1 MSLHY
6 VIDGYN
12 LLRHNLYRPG
22 CKISDERLGLL
33 DFIRKEKLCG
43 SLKNKVTVVFDGFP
57 GNLNIR
63 GGDIEVIFSQEESA
77 DDKIKKIIHKRCDVK
92 SIVVVSDDRE
102 VKDFVKLQGVKAS
115 GIEEFI
121 QPKRKHRS
129 CREIESLKPEL
140 TYSLMHKI
148 NQELRQLWLK

>member
-12 LLRHNLYRPG
+12 LLRHNSFRPPR
-22 CKISDERLGLL
+22 KNADEKLSLL
-33 DFIRKEKLCG
+33 DFIRKERPCG
-43 SLKNKVTVVFDGFP
+43 SLKNKITVVFDGHP
-57 GNLNIR
+57 GSSIIR
-63 GGDIEVIFSQEESA
+63 DADIEIVFSREQTA
-77 DDKIKKIIHKRCDVK
+77 DDKIKKIIHKRADVK
-92 SIVVVSDDRE
+92 NIVVVSDDRE
-102 VKDFVKLQGVKAS
+102 VKDFVKLEGAKAS

-121 QPKRKHRS
+121 QPKKKYRS
-129 CREIESLKPEL
+129 SQEIESLKPEL